1 VTGNRLWMLGV
12 ALASVAVIALGW
24 ILGISPTLAQAD
36 LASSQ
41 AQAAD
46 SQNAV
51 QQAALVKLK
60 GQYDKLPELSA
71 QLKQL
76 QLAVPETA
84 NLDDF
89 LDQLQAIAQSTG
101 VSITTFT
108 AAEGTLYGGGTAT
121 AAAPAP
127 TPTATATPAPG
138 GTSAASGTTAPAA
151 SAGITDR
158 LFSVPVTVAV
168 KGTPEQVMAFT
179 DASQKGI
186 RFFLVTGD
194 QFTGATSPDG
204 GGGTLTGF
212 VFVVHGAPA
221 AVVPAK

>member
-1 VTGNRLWMLGV
+1 MLGV
-12 ALASVAVIALGW
+12 TLVALAVVALGW
-24 ILGISPTLAQAD
+24 VLGISPLLTQAD

-46 SQNAV
+46 SQNAA
-51 QQAALVKLK
+51 QQASLVKLK
-60 GQYDKLPELSA
+60 GQYDKLPELRA
-71 QLKQL
+71 ELEKL

-101 VSITTFT
+101 VTITAFT
-108 AAEGTLYGGGTAT
+108 AAEGTLYGGGTT
-121 AAAPAP
+121 APAAPAP
-127 TPTATATPAPG
+127 TATPAPG
-138 GTSAASGTTAPAA
+138 GAAATPTTGATA
-151 SAGITDR
+151 SASITDR

-168 KGTPEQVMAFT
+168 QGTPEQVMAFT

-194 QFTGATSPDG
+194 QFTGASSAAG

-212 VFVVHGAPA
+212 VFVVRDAPA
-221 AVVPAK
+221 AASATVPAK

>member
-1 VTGNRLWMLGV
+1 MLGV
-12 ALASVAVIALGW
+12 ALASAAAIVLGW

-71 QLKQL
+71 QLEKL
-76 QLAVPETA
+76 QLAVPESA

-89 LDQLQAIAQSTG
+89 LDQLQEIAQSTG
-101 VSITTFT
+101 VSITSFV
-108 AAEGTLYGGGTAT
+108 AAEGTLYGGGTA
-121 AAAPAP
+121 AAPAATTP
-127 TPTATATPAPG
+127 TPTPAPSG
-138 GTSAASGTTAPAA
+138 SSDAAGTAAPAA
-151 SAGITDR
+151 SAGITNR

-194 QFTGATSPDG
+194 QFTGASSAEG

-212 VFVVHGAPA
+212 VFVVHDAPKAVA
-221 AVVPAK
+221 AK

>member
-1 VTGNRLWMLGV
+1 MLGV
-12 ALASVAVIALGW
+12 ALVALAAVALGW
-24 ILGISPTLAQAD
+24 VLGISPLLTQAD

-46 SQNAV
+46 SQNAA
-51 QQAALVKLK
+51 QQASLVKLK
-60 GQYDKLPELSA
+60 GQYDKLPELNA
-71 QLKQL
+71 ELKKL

-108 AAEGTLYGGGTAT
+108 AAEGTLYGGGTA
-121 AAAPAP
+121 AAPAAPAP
-127 TPTATATPAPG
+127 TPTATPAPG
-138 GTSAASGTTAPAA
+138 GASATSAASGTTA
-151 SAGITDR
+151 SAGITNR

-194 QFTGATSPDG
+194 QFTGAASADG
-204 GGGTLTGF
+204 GTGTLTGF
-212 VFVVHGAPA
+212 VFVVRDAPVTA
-221 AVVPAK
+221 VPAK

>member
-1 VTGNRLWMLGV
+1 MLGV
-12 ALASVAVIALGW
+12 TLVALAVVALGW
-24 ILGISPTLAQAD
+24 VLGISPLLTQAD

-46 SQNAV
+46 SQNAA
-51 QQAALVKLK
+51 QQASLVKLK
-60 GQYDKLPELSA
+60 GQYDKLPELRA
-71 QLKQL
+71 ELEKL

-101 VSITTFT
+101 VTITAFT
-108 AAEGTLYGGGTAT
+108 AAEGTLYGGGTT
-121 AAAPAP
+121 APAAPAP
-127 TPTATATPAPG
+127 TATPAPG
-138 GTSAASGTTAPAA
+138 GAAATPTTGATA
-151 SAGITDR
+151 SASITDR

-168 KGTPEQVMAFT
+168 QGTPEQVMAFT

-194 QFTGATSPDG
+194 QFTGAAAATG

-212 VFVVHGAPA
+212 VFVVRDAPA
-221 AVVPAK
+221 AASATVPAK

>member
-1 VTGNRLWMLGV
+1 MLGV
-12 ALASVAVIALGW
+12 ALVALVAVALGW
-24 ILGISPTLAQAD
+24 VLGISPLLTQAD

-46 SQNAV
+46 SQNAA
-51 QQAALVKLK
+51 QQASLVKLK
-60 GQYDKLPELSA
+60 GQYDKLPELRA
-71 QLKQL
+71 ELEKL

-101 VSITTFT
+101 VTITAFT
-108 AAEGTLYGGGTAT
+108 AAEGTLYGGGTSAT
-121 AAAPAP
+121 APAAPA
-127 TPTATATPAPG
+127 PTATATPAPG
-138 GTSAASGTTAPAA
+138 GASATSPSGTTTSA
-151 SAGITDR
+151 SITDR

-168 KGTPEQVMAFT
+168 QGTPEQVMAFT

-186 RFFLVTGD
+186 RFFLVTSD
-194 QFTGATSPDG
+194 QFTGASSAG

-212 VFVVHGAPA
+212 VFVVRDAPA
-221 AVVPAK
+221 AASATVPAK